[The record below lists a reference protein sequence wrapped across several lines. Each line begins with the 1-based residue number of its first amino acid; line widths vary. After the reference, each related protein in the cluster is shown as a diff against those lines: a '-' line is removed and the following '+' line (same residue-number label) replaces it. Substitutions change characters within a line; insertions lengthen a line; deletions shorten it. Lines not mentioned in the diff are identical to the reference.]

1 LAERRRVPKEE
12 YDREVEELRRLR
24 EEIDAKWK
32 RLRSVVTRVRFWESR
47 IATLETRLAE
57 LRRIGWVY
65 LRAPE
70 RREWLEIRDRRLPE
84 ARARHLMWSDERES
98 IVIEIRRQR
107 IEITRLEAAIA
118 LKIVVVKELAQVKL
132 VIFSIVEAVPPKRP
146 YTKRFQCMYNVDAL
160 RDPIT
165 GEIDYTAPLTAKEL
179 ETITADFYKR
189 WGWMALPSGASPPEI
204 AETGELE
211 LVDNVKGA
219 TIKEMSVREEEE
231 ETYRE
236 RFVPPVSIYEATDEE
251 KDDMKKYVTGE
262 KKTPKQIKEEE
273 EKRR

>member
-12 YDREVEELRRLR
+12 YAREVEELRRLR
-24 EEIDAKWK
+24 QEIDAKWK

-84 ARARHLMWSDERES
+84 ARVRHLTWSDERES
-98 IVIEIRRQR
+98 AIIEIRRQR

-118 LKIVVVKELAQVKL
+118 LKIVVVKELVQVKL
-132 VIFSIVEAVPPKRP
+132 VIFSVVVAVPPKAP
-146 YTKRFQCMYNVDAL
+146 YTKRFQIIYNIDAL
-160 RDPIT
+160 RDPET
-165 GEIDYTAPLTAKEL
+165 GEIDYTAPLTDKEL
-179 ETITADFYKR
+179 KIITKDFYAR
-189 WGWMALPSGASPPEI
+189 WNWIALPSGASPPEI
-204 AETGELE
+204 AETGEIE
-211 LVDNVKGA
+211 IVEEAKGA
-219 TIKEMSVREEEE
+219 TIKEMSVRENEE

-236 RFVPPVSIYEATDEE
+236 KFEPPVLIYPPTEEE

-273 EKRR
+273 EKKP